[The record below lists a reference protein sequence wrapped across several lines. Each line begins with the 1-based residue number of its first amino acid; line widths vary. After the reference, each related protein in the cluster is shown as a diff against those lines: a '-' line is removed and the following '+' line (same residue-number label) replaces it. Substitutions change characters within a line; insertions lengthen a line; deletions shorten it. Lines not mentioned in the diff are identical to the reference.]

1 MKNFILRKTNVDN
14 PKIKTKILP
23 LPVFSTMKYFIPSPP
38 RAPSPRTP
46 LARPVPAHP
55 RPTPARY
62 RNSPARTYFTTTGPI
77 RPDGASSTLTL

>member
-1 MKNFILRKTNVDN
+1 MKNFILRKTNVEN

-38 RAPSPRTP
+38 RAPRPRS
-46 LARPVPAHP
+46 LAAP
-55 RPTPARY
+55 PARY

>member
-38 RAPSPRTP
+38 RAPR
-46 LARPVPAHP
+46 RPAPAHP

>member
-1 MKNFILRKTNVDN
+1 MKNFTLRKTNVDN
-14 PKIKTKILP
+14 PKIKSKILP

-38 RAPSPRTP
+38 RAPRRALPSPARSPRTP
-46 LARPVPAHP
+46 RS
-55 RPTPARY
+55 TPARY

>member
-1 MKNFILRKTNVDN
+1 MKNFILRKTNVEN

-23 LPVFSTMKYFIPSPP
+23 LPAFSTMKYFIPFPRRAA
-38 RAPSPRTP
+38 RAPLAARSPRTP
-46 LARPVPAHP
+46 LS
-55 RPTPARY
+55 TPARY